1 MIIISKNFLLDWEVY
16 YMKTTLKGG
25 DIVKELVSR
34 IKDGDKKAFK
44 ALYDQYA
51 DYAIRVATVITRN
64 KTYAADAV
72 QETFIRIYKNIDSFD
87 ESKPFEPWLYRILV
101 NECNRLLKNQ
111 SKTIAISDY
120 IEENPL
126 LSEEDS
132 HRFEEYEDLY
142 SAIQE
147 LEENNR
153 VPIILK
159 YLKGFSELEIADTL
173 DLNVNTVKSRL
184 YKGREKLRQMLEK
197 YSEGR
202 KLYE

>member
-1 MIIISKNFLLDWEVY
+1 
-16 YMKTTLKGG
+16 MKTTLKGG